1 MGNGYWGT
9 FKVGFWGKF
18 GCLAKGV
25 LMCVNDWGLG
35 RFGLRGFK
43 CYDGVKEVLVFGV
56 GFRLL
61 GFIFKKMW
69 GLGGG
74 QNWG

>member
-25 LMCVNDWGLG
+25 LMCGKRLRLG
-35 RFGLRGFK
+35 
-43 CYDGVKEVLVFGV
+43 
-56 GFRLL
+56 
-61 GFIFKKMW
+61 
-69 GLGGG
+69 
-74 QNWG
+74 